1 MVQYYLLDPNSPQA
15 MLIKQQIIEL
25 SVAFGV
31 ISPFTSF
38 GNPTNVED
46 EIIVCTENVQPD
58 EFRILGNY
66 PNPFN
71 PSTTIRFTIGKDIQS
86 DVVLKIYNSLGELV
100 RTIKYYVSDAG
111 TYEIFWDGKFSD
123 GKEAPSDV
131 YIYTID
137 FGIGVLASKMILIKY
152 AFVFLFP
159 ADCLLP
165 PSI

>member
-46 EIIVCTENVQPD
+46 EINCLHRKCSSQMSLNS
-58 EFRILGNY
+58 GNY

-71 PSTTIRFTIGKDIQS
+71 PSTTIRF
-86 DVVLKIYNSLGELV
+86 
-100 RTIKYYVSDAG
+100 YYWERYSN
-111 TYEIFWDGKFSD
+111 
-123 GKEAPSDV
+123 
-131 YIYTID
+131 
-137 FGIGVLASKMILIKY
+137 LM
-152 AFVFLFP
+152 
-159 ADCLLP
+159 
-165 PSI
+165 